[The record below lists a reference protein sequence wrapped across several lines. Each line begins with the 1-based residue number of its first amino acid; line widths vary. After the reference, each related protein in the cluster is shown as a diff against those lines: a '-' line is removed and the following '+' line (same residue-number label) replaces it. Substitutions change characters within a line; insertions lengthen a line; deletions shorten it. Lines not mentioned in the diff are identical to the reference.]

1 MESQSQIT
9 TISADENNDKNNQCS
24 SFERSFQTWRGL
36 YQHIRSGMG
45 ISTHISLGKQRELLD
60 KEDVVNLEEIQK

>member
-1 MESQSQIT
+1 M
-9 TISADENNDKNNQCS
+9 
-24 SFERSFQTWRGL
+24 
-36 YQHIRSGMG
+36 RSGMG